1 MQNDL
6 KIIKHNDYNHE
17 VLKINSSLL
26 SMISIL
32 CWQSAK
38 QFLELIFSIRE
49 TQELSRFSLK
59 LPSLDVTG
67 KIRINLLSAKHKL
80 VVWMNLSSII

>member
-6 KIIKHNDYNHE
+6 KIMKHNDYNHE
-17 VLKINSSLL
+17 VLKIRR
-26 SMISIL
+26 
-32 CWQSAK
+32 SAK

-59 LPSLDVTG
+59 LPSLHVTG
-67 KIRINLLSAKHKL
+67 KIRINLLSAKHK
-80 VVWMNLSSII
+80 